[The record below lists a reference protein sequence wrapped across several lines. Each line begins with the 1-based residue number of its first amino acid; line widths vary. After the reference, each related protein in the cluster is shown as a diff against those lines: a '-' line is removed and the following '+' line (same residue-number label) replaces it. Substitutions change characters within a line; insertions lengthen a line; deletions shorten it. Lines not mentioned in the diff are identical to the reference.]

1 MNTIFG
7 TQPTNKHKAFI
18 SFHHDDEAHR
28 DEFETQFADHF
39 ISKAVQIGD
48 IDPDNSTDYT
58 ARLIADDYISD
69 ASVVIALYGA
79 NTHKRK
85 HVDWEISAG
94 LNRKV
99 GGHSGLVVIIL
110 PSFLISPYDQNGVYK
125 QELLYPRLH
134 PRTVK
139 SLKSGFAE
147 VYFWKCNYPLNEV
160 NLSDVIHQAY
170 ERRVTHKELI
180 DNSDPQYSNNLP

>member
-1 MNTIFG
+1 MDTSFG
-7 TQPTNKHKAFI
+7 SQQTTKHKAFI

-28 DEFETQFADHF
+28 NEFETQFGEHF

-94 LNRKV
+94 LNKKV

-110 PSFLISPYDQNGVYK
+110 PTFPINPFENGVYK

-160 NLSDVIHQAY
+160 HIGDAIHKAY

-180 DNSDPQYSNNLP
+180 DNSDPQYSSNLP